1 MRPDEVISVIAWFGI
16 AMIVITTI
24 TLFW

>member
-16 AMIVITTI
+16 VMIVIATI